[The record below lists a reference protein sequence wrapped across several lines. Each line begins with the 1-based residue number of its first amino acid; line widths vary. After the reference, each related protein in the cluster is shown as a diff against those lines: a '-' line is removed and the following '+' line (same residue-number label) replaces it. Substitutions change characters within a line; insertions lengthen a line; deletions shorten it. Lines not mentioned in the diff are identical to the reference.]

1 MEGSIGDSGRAP
13 ERRHGH
19 PARGFPMSKDLM
31 DLVLPRM
38 ARRLDRQLRR
48 YRAGELNDDQFTHKF
63 ECLLQQQYNWL
74 AKKGIPE
81 VDAAVAI
88 HGAVLVLSGPGL
100 RAEAEEEGLPLE
112 IVEFRATVAA
122 AADIAKNYGVNE
134 RRATRRI
141 SALVAA
147 YSE

>member
-1 MEGSIGDSGRAP
+1 
-13 ERRHGH
+13 
-19 PARGFPMSKDLM
+19 MSKELM
-31 DLVLPRM
+31 ELVLPRM
-38 ARRLDRQLRR
+38 ARRLHRQLRR
-48 YRAGELNDDQFTHKF
+48 YEAGELNDEEFEHKF

-74 AKKGIPE
+74 AKQGIAE
-81 VDAAVAI
+81 VDAAVTI

-100 RAEAEEEGLPLE
+100 RAEAEEQGLPLE
-112 IVEFRATVAA
+112 VVEYRATQAA

-147 YSE
+147 YCE